1 MAIKVYDFGSYSLT
15 KKAEL
20 DFEHQLAILTNSALM
35 DKLPILGPY
44 AVGFETLKKNEDNTE
59 GVGVGIYMI
68 GKQVIYIPSFY
79 RHNTLKTGLFMILAD
94 SNIFR
99 PATEEWVSIIR
110 EKNEDK
116 VGGLIE
122 KGDAPEVRA
131 GAPSAIRAREFLDP
145 ISKTA
150 AKSKDCKTLWNKL
163 CKAAAKSSYMPGIN
177 VLDVALEMGKY
188 ASKILLDNMAND
200 TRFLND
206 MLKSYTPEQVNMFK
220 TAAVSLYPDMYHPVE
235 RKDEP
240 IKKFASLVVPFD
252 KQAKKLSYAEQRQL
266 QEDGFFIKTA
276 ADSKFSAVL
285 DGTVENTELSTVAD
299 DGIYKLLPSGSDD
312 FDIAVVLH
320 PYEKSTW
327 YPESYDGTNNFDR
340 KGKYTDLRITK
351 DVVVIT
357 DTTGTDS
364 FVPYNEELVGIRVT
378 DTPQK
383 FQKVLQSLGKPIE
396 DMTQLEFDD
405 ILITPYGQ
413 VVYVNGCLYSIG
425 TKDAPAF
432 TEGDGNG
439 CSNFIRVDKDIRK
452 VYCDAKT
459 MTVPAGTKV
468 LSNISKK
475 IDKESYDKYPDNWV
489 KRKEYRGKALADI
502 VKPYANATSLCK
514 NTFHTLVKD
523 YNRIRIKSDG
533 RNFQISKDTDK
544 GDTKDDFEGRTKDA
558 ALHLVETYHVSPND
572 ALKMLRKFAS
582 SNNGYHE
589 HHFYIQKQAYEY
601 NMSDVHGYGRGSS
614 PYDIPVEMG
623 YTERYEPGPQ
633 IDVISTEGRVLTAQ
647 SKEQLMDMIHTAAEN
662 GVKEVMDASVIKMMI
677 DTSSPMNLV
686 GDYMK
691 SFLTA
696 LDKIGRTMFLVLAH
710 EDSFEQQY
718 GEDQVA
724 ELIETLKS
732 GMEAMS
738 DAILFLRNKSLL
750 TVDLTASS
758 DQDSEDLTT
767 AITH

>member
-1 MAIKVYDFGSYSLT
+1 MPIKVYDRGSYTLS

-20 DFEHQLAILTNSALM
+20 DFEHQLAILTTSALM
-35 DKLPILGPY
+35 DKLPILRPY
-44 AVGFETLKKNEDNTE
+44 TIGFETVKKNEDGTE
-59 GVGVGIYMI
+59 GIGLGIYMI

-79 RHNTLKTGLFMILAD
+79 RKNTLKTGLFMILAD
-94 SNIFR
+94 SNTFR
-99 PATEEWVSIIR
+99 PATEEWISIIR
-110 EKNEDK
+110 EQNEKTVGDIVDKND
-116 VGGLIE
+116 V
-122 KGDAPEVRA
+122 PEVRA

-150 AKSKDCKTLWNKL
+150 KKASSCEALWKHL
-163 CKAAAKSSYMPGIN
+163 CKSAEKAKALPGFS
-177 VLDVALEMGKY
+177 VLDVALELGKS
-188 ASKILLDNMAND
+188 ASKRLIDTMAND

-206 MLKSYTPEQVNMFK
+206 MLKGYTPDQIDMFK
-220 TAAVSLYPDMYHPVE
+220 TAALSLYPDMYHPVD
-235 RKDEP
+235 RKAAP
-240 IKKFASLVVPFD
+240 VQKFASLVVPFD

-285 DGTVENTELSTVAD
+285 DGTVENTEISTVGE
-299 DGIYKLLPSGSDD
+299 DGIYKLLPNGADD
-312 FDIAVVLH
+312 FDVAVVLH
-320 PYEKSTW
+320 PYEKDTY
-327 YPESYDGTNNFDR
+327 YPESYNGSNNFDR
-340 KGKYTDLRITK
+340 KGAYTFLR
-351 DVVVIT
+351 VSRNVAVIT
-357 DTTGTDS
+357 DKTGTDS
-364 FVPYNEELVGIRVT
+364 FVPYNDELVGIRVS

-396 DMTQLEFDD
+396 DVTKLDCQD

-413 VVYVNGCLYSIG
+413 VIYVPGYMSSIG

-432 TEGDGNG
+432 AEAGYDG
-439 CSNFIRVDKDIRK
+439 CAMTVRVDNNIRK

-475 IDKESYDKYPDNWV
+475 IGKDADEKYPDNWV
-489 KRKEYRGKALADI
+489 KREEYRTKAQADI
-502 VKPYANATSLCK
+502 VKPYANAASLCK

-533 RNFQISKDTDK
+533 RDFQISKDDGSGK
-544 GDTKDDFEGRTKDA
+544 NDFEGRTKEA

-582 SNNGYHE
+582 SSNGYHE

-601 NMSDVHGYGRGSS
+601 NMSDVYGYDRGSS
-614 PYDIPVEMG
+614 PYDIPVEMS
-623 YTERYEPGPQ
+623 YTDRYEPGPQ
-633 IDVISTEGRVLTAQ
+633 IDVISTEGRVFTAQ
-647 SKEQLMDMIHTAAEN
+647 SKEQLMDMIHQAAEN
-662 GVKEVMDASVIKMMI
+662 GVKEVMDAAVVKMMI
-677 DTSSPMNLV
+677 NTSSPMNLV

-691 SFLTA
+691 AFLTA
-696 LDKIGRTMFLVLAH
+696 LDKIGRTLFLVLAH
-710 EDSFEQQY
+710 EDTFEQQY
-718 GEDQVA
+718 GEEQIN

-732 GMEAMS
+732 GMESMS
-738 DAILFLRNKSLL
+738 DTVLFLRNKSLL
-750 TVDLTASS
+750 SVDLTAAA
-758 DQDSEDLTT
+758 DQGANDLTT